1 MSREKEPREKSLGER
16 TLERNKAKFATD
28 QAKLVQRD
36 LKSARDDHKWDKKAY
51 PNNPNN
57 KAKSKELKRRK
68 KPDYRVE
75 SGGGRRRPNR
85 PKVGGRTVSNDNL
98 NGNGSGRA
106 TNEVLIGILTLG
118 ATAALA
124 AGGGA
129 RAEATAPTNLQT
141 GAEQS
146 NVHVMKDVLPR
157 QGLLV
162 DLSQKRGK

>member
-16 TLERNKAKFATD
+16 TLERNKAKFAAE

-57 KAKSKELKRRK
+57 KPKSKELKRRRD
-68 KPDYRVE
+68 PNSRVE
-75 SGGGRRRPNR
+75 SGRTR
-85 PKVGGRTVSNDNL
+85 PKTGKKTESALNT